1 MKRTT
6 RKIKTV
12 TLGEGYDDYMEAN
25 FLSGNESKSGK
36 SKSAKERK
44 RKEKIGSTRG
54 AVKQLLDGFNARET
68 KGNLPNTLLKTLVDT
83 VGVGLGTILSAATG
97 KAAPLAGIALIGAGH
112 YTGDKTGLLRI
123 VGATT
128 LAHSVA
134 KAKEYREHPDST
146 LAERLKGVKDDWL
159 YAAMLKH
166 YTPQQQ
172 PDLSAESSL
181 EGMDAHQPSGEI
193 QSDETTFEHSE
204 PNIAHNA
211 TKDRMGWYVKARQEH
226 IRRARESRNAIASG
240 YENDHI
246 PGWPDESENQHHRN
260 EWSPPEEEDDDTLP
274 DLTFL

>member
-6 RKIKTV
+6 KRIRTV
-12 TLGEGYDDYMEAN
+12 TLGGGYDDYKEAS
-25 FLSGNESKSGK
+25 FLSGNESKPGK

-44 RKEKIGSTRG
+44 RKEKVGSTRG

-83 VGVGLGTILSAATG
+83 VGVGLGTVLSAATG
-97 KAAPLAGIALIGAGH
+97 KVAPLAGIALIGAGH

-134 KAKEYREHPDST
+134 KAKEYREHPEMT
-146 LAERLKGVKDDWL
+146 LSERLKGVKDGWL
-159 YAAMLKH
+159 YAALLKH

-193 QSDETTFEHSE
+193 QSDETEQLNAGQDSFDDPKNEHV
-204 PNIAHNA
+204 
-211 TKDRMGWYVKARQEH
+211 GWYVKARQEH
-226 IRRARESRNAIASG
+226 IRRAREWRNAVASG
-240 YENDHI
+240 NENDYASHL
-246 PGWPDESENQHHRN
+246 PNKEKSKHYRN
-260 EWSPPEEEDDDTLP
+260 EWSPPEEDDDCLP